1 MVNFCQGQVQ
11 LTRYGTIG
19 VSVGILM
26 GSRRACSRVLLS
38 TPIAGTVRTTKP
50 AANWQRATRIRAED
64 LMVSWLS
71 DNKME
76 LCQALGDSFARVNCH
91 ACRTMCELDS
101 ANLHVCV
108 LWKIASMHPRTIY
121 VLLLVCILLPLV
133 RARMHMHTRGV
144 CILLYSSGIHT
155 S

>member
-76 LCQALGDSFARVNCH
+76 LCQAQAIRSH
-91 ACRTMCELDS
+91 ASIVTRAAPCASSTLQTYT
-101 ANLHVCV
+101 CV
-108 LWKIASMHPRTIY
+108 YYGK
-121 VLLLVCILLPLV
+121 
-133 RARMHMHTRGV
+133 
-144 CILLYSSGIHT
+144 
-155 S
+155 